1 MGMSRISGR
10 PVIGTEH
17 LYGLALRTARWRK
30 GSTGVPLLFL
40 NGIGADI
47 AAAAPLLAQIHG
59 REVWTLD
66 MPGVGGSPDA
76 ILPYTAPTMAAIVME
91 IAERFGHPQLDLA
104 GFSWGGALAQQI
116 AVQFPARIRRM
127 VLMATTP
134 SVGAPGIG
142 WAALLDD
149 DMLASGLKLPTATPL
164 GLTYQAMAMA
174 GWTSAPMLPQL
185 KNMPTLIL
193 MGRRD
198 GVVPAAHGQAIAD
211 LIDGA
216 ILEVVPGSHLSPSPT
231 LRTRRRGSALFWSSR
246 QRRRR
251 SKPPRKEIRDRHR
264 GGVGRFLHRQMA
276 DAVEQNDLRSRNPV
290 VKG

>member
-1 MGMSRISGR
+1 MTRISGR
-10 PVIGTEH
+10 PAISTEH
-17 LYGLALRTARWRK
+17 VYGQKLRVARWRE
-30 GSTGVPLLFL
+30 GAPGTPLLFL

-47 AAAAPLLAQIHG
+47 PAAAPLLAQIGG

-76 ILPYTAPTMAAIVME
+76 LLPYGAPTMAAIVME
-91 IAERFGHPQLDLA
+91 IAERFGQPKLDVA

-116 AVQFPARIRRM
+116 AIQFPGRVQRL

-164 GLTYQAMAMA
+164 GLAYQTMAMA
-174 GWTSAPMLPQL
+174 GWTSAAMLPTL
-185 KNMPTLIL
+185 KIPTLIL
-193 MGRRD
+193 MGERD
-198 GVVPAAHGQAIAD
+198 GVVPACHGQTIAE

-216 ILEVVPGSHLSPSPT
+216 LIEVVPGSHLFPFT
-231 LRTRRRGSALFWSSR
+231 HAAATATRISSFLDR
-246 QRRRR
+246 Q
-251 SKPPRKEIRDRHR
+251 
-264 GGVGRFLHRQMA
+264 
-276 DAVEQNDLRSRNPV
+276 DAAQAAA
-290 VKG
+290 